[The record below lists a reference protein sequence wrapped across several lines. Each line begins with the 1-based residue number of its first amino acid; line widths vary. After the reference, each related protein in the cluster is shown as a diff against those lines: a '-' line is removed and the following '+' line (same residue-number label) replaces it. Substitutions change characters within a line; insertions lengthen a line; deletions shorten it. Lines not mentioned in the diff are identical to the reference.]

1 MLADPGQPEWVF
13 YPDRKPLLQQTD
25 LDIHGL
31 PIFVYQI
38 AQRTKKT
45 EEYLGRILSL
55 VALEASGRNR
65 KPARPPLKQHK
76 KIKSDGFISG

>member
-1 MLADPGQPEWVF
+1 MQLFAGLFGIVLLSLAAF
-13 YPDRKPLLQQTD
+13 YCIVMIL
-25 LDIHGL
+25 L

-45 EEYLGRILSL
+45 EEYLGRILSI

-65 KPARPPLKQHK
+65 KPAQPPLKQHK